1 MTLMNF
7 PLQRDTLPAVVLR
20 KAGHTVYQRH
30 TPFSP
35 QWFKVDALCFF
46 LLLLS
51 LAFVPLVVPQAIHAE
66 TFVSGE
72 VSGVWDVD
80 GSPYLVTDTLIVPEG
95 ETLLIEPGV
104 EVIFQDQTDSTRTPV
119 YVFGTLE
126 AAGEEGDSVYF
137 HTAGAAFRGFVSPFE
152 YEDSRIAFNY
162 CVMDSVLNGIES
174 DRGENVIRQSRIRA
188 LNAVIFSSF
197 GVQMDTVEYNI
208 FQHAPL
214 IPGQLLYLHLY
225 NGVLRYNDGPDVWV
239 RLCPNTGQNLAS
251 IENNSFFSLYVDLAR
266 YGGEAVEIRY
276 NHLARADLS
285 AGEMYWHHNESGCFA
300 VSGWA
305 DMLIENSTFL
315 YLDMWMA
322 TGTIRNNH
330 VIETGAIGQNRVGIE
345 ISQCGPVDVIDN
357 LIINFQTGIVVHT
370 SPVSRIEGNTV
381 YFRDTGLELRNL
393 SDNEGEIVEN
403 ILLGDDVNCTGI
415 VFISNPVP
423 LEISYNCIYA
433 VSEVADGL
441 DLDDTNLLTNPIFA
455 GGEPFD
461 YTLQANSPC
470 IDAGDPDSPDDP
482 DGTPADIGCYY
493 YDQSLDNPP
502 VVTVPSQVQAQ
513 VGQPVSIIVTATDDN
528 GPLAFSFTDLPEWLS
543 EEDELDWV
551 GDTTIVSGTVPD
563 STRDFTFRVIVQDG
577 LGQTDTAEVFVN
589 TDLRTLL
596 SGEITGILHVEDSPF
611 YVVEDIIVSEG
622 DSLIIEPGCEL
633 QFRYVEDEEYQ
644 IGIDVY
650 GQLIAEGTVEDSIR
664 FTSELEESNHS
675 LWKGIALLDSQL
687 MSRISYSVIEK
698 AGIAVELDS
707 ASILNL
713 KYTRLFD
720 NYMSVYLLSS
730 SQVQIDSCLFVS
742 QVPEFIMYVFLNA
755 SDIEITNSVFWNQ
768 YESSPAPS
776 AIRCVLNSTA
786 LIQGNEFF
794 NCEGIRFDE
803 SSHGEVFRNRFFNVP
818 LGMCFTNSSSGYVA
832 NNLFE
837 NHDWGEADGVWITPD
852 LEVLFA
858 NNVFT
863 GFECGVDIFGSSEG
877 ENSVQFFSNLFMHDS
892 IAIFNRAV
900 DDTPILYQYNCFC
913 ENDTNNINIPWNIL
927 NITISP
933 LLEDTI
939 HYRLTDESPLI
950 NAGHPDSVY
959 FDCDSTRNDIGLWG
973 GPYGLSYTYP
983 LTVRENEAVIPS
995 IFEIHCVY
1003 PNPFNSTQ
1011 TVVFALPH
1019 QARVQLT
1026 LFNILGQPVFAIDW
1040 PQLQPGIHRKS
1051 YNASGLASGV
1061 YFIQLE
1067 TEKEV
1072 RTTRVLLIK

>member
-1 MTLMNF
+1 MTRMNF
-7 PLQRDTLPAVVLR
+7 PLQRNTLPAVVLC
-20 KAGHTVYQRH
+20 KAGYTVCQH
-30 TPFSP
+30 HAPFSP
-35 QWFKVDALCFF
+35 QWFREDVLCLF

-51 LAFVPLVVPQAIHAE
+51 LAFVPLVIPQAIHAE
-66 TFVSGE
+66 TIVSGE
-72 VSGVWDVD
+72 VSGVWNVE

-305 DMLIENSTFL
+305 DILIENSTFL

-322 TGTIRNNH
+322 TGTIRNNQ

-470 IDAGDPDSPDDP
+470 IDAGDPDSPDDH
-482 DGTPADIGCYY
+482 DGTPADIGCFY
-493 YDQSLDNPP
+493 YDQTIDNPP
-502 VVTVPSQVQAQ
+502 VQTIPEEVFAQ
-513 VGQPVSIIVTATDDN
+513 TGQLLRIRITATDDN
-528 GPLAFSFTDLPEWLS
+528 GPFSFTFPDLPEWLT

-551 GDTTIVSGTVPD
+551 GDTTAVSGTVPEEAE
-563 STRDFTFRVIVQDG
+563 DFSFTVIVEDG
-577 LGQTDTAEVFVN
+577 EGQTDTSVVIV
-589 TDLRTLL
+589 DVDQRTLL
-596 SGEITGILHVEDSPF
+596 RGEISGVLHVEDSPF
-611 YVVEDIIVSEG
+611 YVVEDIVVSEG
-622 DSLIIEPGCEL
+622 DSLVIEPGCEL
-633 QFRYVEDEEYQ
+633 QFRYVQDEEQ
-644 IGIDVY
+644 RLSLLCQGT
-650 GQLIAEGTVEDSIR
+650 LIAEGTEEDSIK
-664 FTSELEESNHS
+664 FTMSTEESVLRGWNRIRIDGVDAYASFRFILVHNAS
-675 LWKGIALLDSQL
+675 LGLQVTNESTANIMHYYSST
-687 MSRISYSVIEK
+687 SRISI
-698 AGIAVELDS
+698 AGAL
-707 ASILNL
+707 AL
-713 KYTRLFD
+713 
-720 NYMSVYLLSS
+720 
-730 SQVQIDSCLFVS
+730 IDSCYLTS
-742 QVPEFIMYVFLNA
+742 YDNYGYTM
-755 SDIEITNSVFWNQ
+755 IEITNNSNASVTNCLLEDFSIPPVSKAFAIGTGNIYVEKNTITGTSGATVEWNASPVFAQ
-768 YESSPAPS
+768 NIFYECGLYRTFVIANY
-776 AIRCVLNSTA
+776 ARMN
-786 LIQGNEFF
+786 
-794 NCEGIRFDE
+794 
-803 SSHGEVFRNRFFNVP
+803 VF
-818 LGMCFTNSSSGYVA
+818 
-832 NNLFE
+832 NNLFIGTYI
-837 NHDWGEADGVWITPD
+837 DSTIAIQTASITDTISNNIFSNFQLCIYLRNWEDDDETSP
-852 LEVLFA
+852 VIR
-858 NNVFT
+858 NNVFMNSHT
-863 GFECGVDIFGSSEG
+863 GIHSDLSQDRTYHTEYNAFWNV
-877 ENSVQFFSNLFMHDS
+877 
-892 IAIFNRAV
+892 
-900 DDTPILYQYNCFC
+900 DTPVIDCPLDQTNLIVDPLFADSAYHLYDN
-913 ENDTNNINIPWNIL
+913 
-927 NITISP
+927 
-933 LLEDTI
+933 
-939 HYRLTDESPLI
+939 SPLI
-950 NAGHPDSVY
+950 DAGYPGIDW
-959 FDCDSTRNDIGLWG
+959 FDTDSTRSDIGLWG
-973 GPYGLSYTYP
+973 GPYGESYTYP
-983 LTVRENEAVIPS
+983 LWVLEQPSELPEAFK
-995 IFEIHCVY
+995 IFSPY
-1003 PNPFNSTQ
+1003 PNPFNSVQ
-1011 TVVFALPH
+1011 HIHLALPVRADVSIRLYNIIGQEAFSQRYPVLSAGYH
-1019 QARVQLT
+1019 QL
-1026 LFNILGQPVFAIDW
+1026 
-1040 PQLQPGIHRKS
+1040 S
-1051 YNASGLASGV
+1051 YDACNLASGM
-1061 YFIQLE
+1061 YFLE
-1067 TEKEV
+1067 VHAGKEIKH
-1072 RTTRVLLIK
+1072 TRVVLVK